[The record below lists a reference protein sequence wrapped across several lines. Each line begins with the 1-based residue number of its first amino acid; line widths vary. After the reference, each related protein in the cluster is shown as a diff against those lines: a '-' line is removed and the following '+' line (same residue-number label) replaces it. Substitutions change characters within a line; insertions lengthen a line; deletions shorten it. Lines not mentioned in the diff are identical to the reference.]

1 MPVVPGSGAVFE
13 KAPSVRGPP
22 AEAAVTAA
30 AASNIPV
37 PHSAVVHVLP
47 VGNTADVDCR
57 IETISD
63 ADVEGRTAFTSAAT
77 PATCGVAMLV
87 P

>member
-13 KAPSVRGPP
+13 KEPSMREPP
-22 AEAAVTAA
+22 TEAAVTAA
-30 AASNIPV
+30 AASSIPR
-37 PHSAVVHVLP
+37 PHSAVVQVLP
-47 VGNTADVDCR
+47 LGNTADVDCKS
-57 IETISD
+57 ETISD
-63 ADVEGRTAFTSAAT
+63 AEVEGRTAFTNAAT

>member
-1 MPVVPGSGAVFE
+1 MPVVPGSGAVLAN
-13 KAPSVRGPP
+13 APSALGPA

-37 PHSAVVHVLP
+37 PQSAVVQVLP
-47 VGNTADVDCR
+47 VGNAAEVDCNSD
-57 IETISD
+57 TISE
-63 ADVEGRTAFTSAAT
+63 AEVEGRTAFTSAAT